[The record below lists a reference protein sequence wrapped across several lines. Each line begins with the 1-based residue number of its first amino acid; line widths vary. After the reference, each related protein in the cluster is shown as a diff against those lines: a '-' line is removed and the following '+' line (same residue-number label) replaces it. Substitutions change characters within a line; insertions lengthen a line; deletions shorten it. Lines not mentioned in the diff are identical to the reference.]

1 MQKWDRKG
9 ASGKVQYYYS
19 YIIYYITHLRFKFY
33 YIVLSLSIICLAATI
48 LVYLLFRSALL
59 QVHHHLARF
68 QVHHLDR
75 CTIT

>member
-9 ASGKVQYYYS
+9 ASGKVQVYYS
-19 YIIYYITHLRFKFY
+19 YIVYYISHLRFKFY

-68 QVHHLDR
+68 QVHHLVR
-75 CTIT
+75 YTTT

>member
-1 MQKWDRKG
+1 M
-9 ASGKVQYYYS
+9 AILYYKS
-19 YIIYYITHLRFKFY
+19 HLRFKFY

-75 CTIT
+75 CTIA